1 MAKRIFQSR
10 EQCTNRAKQLSV
22 GRCYALTLLAISISL
37 ASVGRRYALTLFLHL
52 QAKGVRS
59 QIEPTNSR
67 RATLPRQILCA
78 LVGRRYALTLS
89 LPLQATGLRSQIE
102 PTSSRKATL
111 PRQILCALVGRRYAL
126 TLFLRPN
133 LVAFD
138 HRSNPPKALLK
149 QR

>member
-67 RATLPRQILCA
+67 STHLAAADPLHLGGSVLRADAFPPSPSERRTITDRTHQQQKSNFAAADSLRLGGSALCA
-78 LVGRRYALTLS
+78 DAFPPSPSERRSIPDRTH
-89 LPLQATGLRSQIE
+89 Q
-102 PTSSRKATL
+102 
-111 PRQILCALVGRRYAL
+111 
-126 TLFLRPN
+126 
-133 LVAFD
+133 
-138 HRSNPPKALLK
+138 
-149 QR
+149 